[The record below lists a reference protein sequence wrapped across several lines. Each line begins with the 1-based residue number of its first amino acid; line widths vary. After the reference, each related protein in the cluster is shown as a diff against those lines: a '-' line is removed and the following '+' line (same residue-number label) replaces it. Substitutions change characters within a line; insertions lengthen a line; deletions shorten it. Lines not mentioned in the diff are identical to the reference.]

1 MFWAGAQYGGV
12 TAEKPD
18 RSRAKDPRTGADAV
32 RARIQ
37 QQSSWVDLQIRQA
50 VDRGDFD
57 QLPGYGKPLTNLTGD
72 RDPDWWVKQL
82 IEREQI
88 TGVLPPSLQV
98 RKEDAELDGRLDR
111 LATEKQVRRE
121 VEEFNARV
129 RWALYRPPEGPPVVT
144 RPRDVDHEVQQWLA
158 RRAASRQKAAERTKG
173 GDTLAPSSAAGSGT
187 GSGPGSGTGSG
198 PGSDPVSGPGSGAV
212 GTGPG
217 AGRA

>member
-1 MFWAGAQYGGV
+1 V

-57 QLPGYGKPLTNLTGD
+57 ELPGYGKPLTNLTGD
-72 RDPDWWVKQL
+72 HDPDWWVKQL

-98 RKEDAELDGRLDR
+98 RKEDAELDDRLDR
-111 LATEKQVRRE
+111 LVTEEQVRHE

-144 RPRDVDHEVQQWLA
+144 RPRDVDHEVQQWRT
-158 RRAASRQKAAERTKG
+158 RRAAIRQRAAGRTSGEGTVVPPSIIKG
-173 GDTLAPSSAAGSGT
+173 SIGRSGGRSAAWLRRL
-187 GSGPGSGTGSG
+187 
-198 PGSDPVSGPGSGAV
+198 VS
-212 GTGPG
+212 
-217 AGRA
+217 RRRRR